1 MSLSPSADPLVVY
14 LAHPVGAPTERG
26 VEANLRRARDWLS
39 ILIARCPDVAWCVS
53 WLPYLDVLE
62 DNATNRVRGL
72 RDDCAMVRRC
82 DALVMVGSV
91 MGGSAGMQREAAAAS
106 YVLDCTM
113 MPATEVA
120 PRVNAMVAQWGGA
133 K

>member
-1 MSLSPSADPLVVY
+1 MTLSSAVEPLVVY
-14 LAHPVGAPTERG
+14 LAHPVGAPTREG
-26 VEANLRRARDWLS
+26 VDANLVHARIWLS
-39 ILIARCPDVAWCVS
+39 TLIARCPDVAWCVS

-82 DALVMVGSV
+82 DALVMVGPV
-91 MGGSAGMQREAAAAS
+91 KGGSAGMQREADAS
-106 YVLDCTM
+106 SHVLDCTELSHI
-113 MPATEVA
+113 AVVDA
-120 PRVNAMVAQWGGA
+120 VNSMVAKWGG

>member
-1 MSLSPSADPLVVY
+1 MTLSSAVEPLVVY
-14 LAHPVGAPTERG
+14 LAHPVGAPTREG
-26 VEANLRRARDWLS
+26 VDANLVHARIWLS
-39 ILIARCPDVAWCVS
+39 TLIARCPDVAWCVS

-82 DALVMVGSV
+82 DALVMVGPV
-91 MGGSAGMQREAAAAS
+91 KGGSAGMQREAAAS
-106 YVLDCTM
+106 SHVLDCTAM
-113 MPATEVA
+113 GATEVVA
-120 PRVNAMVAQWGGA
+120 AVNAMVAKWGG